1 MFPVRATN
9 RAILPIL
16 WRTPDYAFRA
26 TLPRTQA
33 ATAIADAIK
42 AIAYPNFKDTVSE
55 HDRHDA
61 YEEMW
66 FTMRELQEARAR
78 SLKP

>member
-1 MFPVRATN
+1 M
-9 RAILPIL
+9 
-16 WRTPDYAFRA
+16 
-26 TLPRTQA
+26 
-33 ATAIADAIK
+33 K
-42 AIAYPNFKDTVSE
+42 AIGYLNFKDAVSE

-61 YEEMW
+61 YEAMW